1 VGIHSH
7 CARAAPIP
15 TLFCTEIPRQYIP
28 VYLGHSL
35 FAAYDFIALHNTRI
49 LLFEYESTPYR
60 HMFPFIVCI
69 LNNRQCGACI
79 GIPGCRF
86 DLDSMLCMRK
96 MMETPLKVRVLN
108 GHWIHPPDPNSTIV
122 DTHCVA
128 LAPSMDVRGVTLS
141 IDACMSRIW
150 STTHFDQGSIYGSIY
165 KYILLPS

>member
-1 VGIHSH
+1 
-7 CARAAPIP
+7 
-15 TLFCTEIPRQYIP
+15 
-28 VYLGHSL
+28 
-35 FAAYDFIALHNTRI
+35 
-49 LLFEYESTPYR
+49 
-60 HMFPFIVCI
+60 
-69 LNNRQCGACI
+69 
-79 GIPGCRF
+79 
-86 DLDSMLCMRK
+86 
-96 MMETPLKVRVLN
+96 METPLKVRVLN